1 MKKIPRLAFLPNRA
15 ADTLLIAACMALPL
29 CSTFAVAADSNSD
42 QSTAIGGQTKKLP
55 RIVVLATG
63 GTISGTADARSAIG
77 YNSGERT
84 GNQLIKDVPGIG
96 KFATITAEQIS
107 NVGSQDMSDGIW
119 FSLAKRINEIF
130 ARGEADGVVITHGTD
145 TMEETAFFLKNVVHS
160 RQPVV
165 LVGSMRPGGV
175 VSADGPNNLLE
186 AVEVAASPQSR
197 GRGVMV
203 VMNDTIH
210 DPRWITK
217 TNTTSVQTF
226 MSPNAG
232 PIGFVDPASIR
243 YVTPVTEPRRSSYTL
258 PAVGQLPRVDIVYAH
273 SNMDASQI
281 DHAVAD
287 NAKGIVIAGIGDG
300 NVSKAAL
307 AAMER
312 AAKMGIVVVRSSR
325 VGSGF
330 VNRNVEID
338 DDKSGFVTS
347 LDLNPQK
354 ARLLTQLLIAN
365 GITTPTKVQEAFSA
379 TY

>member
-1 MKKIPRLAFLPNRA
+1 MNTLSRLAFAPSRTVSA
-15 ADTLLIAACMALPL
+15 LLVAACVALPV
-29 CSTFAVAADSNSD
+29 CSTFAVAAESNAD
-42 QSTAIGGQTKKLP
+42 QSNTVNSQNKKLP

-84 GNQLIKDVPGIG
+84 GQQLLKDVPGIG
-96 KFATITAEQIS
+96 KFATITAEQVS
-107 NVGSQDMSDGIW
+107 NVGSQDMNDGIW
-119 FSLAKRINEIF
+119 FQLAKRIDQIF
-130 ARGEADGVVITHGTD
+130 DRGEADGVVITHGTD
-145 TMEETAFFLKNVVHS
+145 TMEETAFFLKNVLHS
-160 RQPVV
+160 RRPVV

-175 VSADGPNNLLE
+175 VGADGPNNLLE
-186 AVEVAASPQSR
+186 AVEVAASPQSQ

-226 MSPNAG
+226 LSPNAG
-232 PIGFVDPASIR
+232 PTGFVDPASIR
-243 YVTPVTEPRRSSYTL
+243 FVTPVTDSRQSPYTL
-258 PAVGQLPRVDIVYAH
+258 PAAGQLPRVDIVYAH

-287 NAKGIVIAGIGDG
+287 NAKGIVIAGVGDG
-300 NVSKAAL
+300 DVSKAAL

-312 AAKMGIVVVRSSR
+312 AAKMGIVVVRASR
-325 VGSGF
+325 VGTGF
-330 VNRNVEID
+330 VNRNVEVD
-338 DDKSGFVTS
+338 DDKSGFVAS

-354 ARLLTQLLIAN
+354 ARVLTQLLIAN
-365 GITTPTKVQEAFSA
+365 GITTPAKVQQAFSA

>member
-1 MKKIPRLAFLPNRA
+1 MNTLSRLAFAPSRTVSA
-15 ADTLLIAACMALPL
+15 LLVAACVALPV
-29 CSTFAVAADSNSD
+29 CSTFAVAAESNAD
-42 QSTAIGGQTKKLP
+42 QSNTVNSQNKKLP

-84 GNQLIKDVPGIG
+84 GQQLLKDVPGIG
-96 KFATITAEQIS
+96 KFATITAEQVS
-107 NVGSQDMSDGIW
+107 NVGSHDMNDGIW
-119 FSLAKRINEIF
+119 FQLAKRIDQIF
-130 ARGEADGVVITHGTD
+130 DRGEADGVVITHGTD
-145 TMEETAFFLKNVVHS
+145 TMEETAFFLKNVLHS
-160 RQPVV
+160 RRPVV

-175 VSADGPNNLLE
+175 VGADGPNNLLE
-186 AVEVAASPQSR
+186 AVEVAASPQSQ

-226 MSPNAG
+226 LSPNAG
-232 PIGFVDPASIR
+232 PTGFVDPASIR
-243 YVTPVTEPRRSSYTL
+243 FVTPVTDSRQSPYTL
-258 PAVGQLPRVDIVYAH
+258 PAAGQLPRVDIVYAH

-287 NAKGIVIAGIGDG
+287 NAKGIVIAGVGDG
-300 NVSKAAL
+300 DVSKAAL

-312 AAKMGIVVVRSSR
+312 AAKMGIVVVRASR
-325 VGSGF
+325 VGTGF
-330 VNRNVEID
+330 VNRNVEVD
-338 DDKSGFVTS
+338 DDKSGFVAS

-354 ARLLTQLLIAN
+354 ARVLTQLLIAN
-365 GITTPTKVQEAFSA
+365 GITTPAKVQQAFSA

>member
-1 MKKIPRLAFLPNRA
+1 VSAQ
-15 ADTLLIAACMALPL
+15 LIAACIALPV
-29 CSTFAVAADSNSD
+29 CSTFAVAAESNAD
-42 QSTAIGGQTKKLP
+42 QSTTVDGQNKKLP

-84 GNQLIKDVPGIG
+84 GQQLLKDVPGIG
-96 KFATITAEQIS
+96 KFATITAEQVS
-107 NVGSQDMSDGIW
+107 NVGSQDMNDGIW
-119 FSLAKRINEIF
+119 FQLAKRINEIF
-130 ARGEADGVVITHGTD
+130 DRGEADGVVITHGTD
-145 TMEETAFFLKNVVHS
+145 TMEETAFFLKNVLHS
-160 RQPVV
+160 RKPVV

-175 VSADGPNNLLE
+175 VGADGPNNLLE
-186 AVEVAASPQSR
+186 AVEVAASPQAQ

-226 MSPNAG
+226 LSPNAG

-243 YVTPVTEPRRSSYTL
+243 FVMPLTDSRQSPYTL
-258 PAVGQLPRVDIVYAH
+258 PAAGPLPRVDIVYAH

-287 NAKGIVIAGIGDG
+287 NAKGIVIAGVGDG
-300 NVSKAAL
+300 DVSKAAL

-312 AAKMGIVVVRSSR
+312 AAKMGIVVVRASR
-325 VGSGF
+325 VGTGF
-330 VNRNVEID
+330 VNRNVEVD
-338 DDKSGFVTS
+338 DDKSGFVAS

-354 ARLLTQLLIAN
+354 ARVLTQLLIAN
-365 GITTPTKVQEAFSA
+365 GITTPAKVQQAFSA

>member
-1 MKKIPRLAFLPNRA
+1 MNTLSRLAFAPGRTVSA
-15 ADTLLIAACMALPL
+15 LLIAACIALPV
-29 CSTFAVAADSNSD
+29 CSTFAVAAESNAD
-42 QSTAIGGQTKKLP
+42 QSTTVDGQNKKLP

-84 GNQLIKDVPGIG
+84 GQQLLKDVPGIG
-96 KFATITAEQIS
+96 KFATITAEQVS
-107 NVGSQDMSDGIW
+107 NVGSQDMNDGIW
-119 FSLAKRINEIF
+119 FQLAKRINEIF
-130 ARGEADGVVITHGTD
+130 DRGEADGVVITHGTD
-145 TMEETAFFLKNVVHS
+145 TMEETAFFLKNVLHS
-160 RQPVV
+160 RKPVV

-175 VSADGPNNLLE
+175 VGADGPNNLLE
-186 AVEVAASPQSR
+186 AVEVAASPQSQ

-226 MSPNAG
+226 LSPNAG

-243 YVTPVTEPRRSSYTL
+243 FVTPLTDSRQSPYTL
-258 PAVGQLPRVDIVYAH
+258 PAAGPLPRVEIVYAH

-287 NAKGIVIAGIGDG
+287 NAKGIVIAGVGDG
-300 NVSKAAL
+300 DVSKAAL

-312 AAKMGIVVVRSSR
+312 AAKMGIVVVRASR
-325 VGSGF
+325 VGTGF
-330 VNRNVEID
+330 VNRNVEVD
-338 DDKSGFVTS
+338 DDKSGFVAS

-354 ARLLTQLLIAN
+354 ARVLTQLLIAN
-365 GITTPTKVQEAFSA
+365 GITTPAKVQQAFSA

>member
-1 MKKIPRLAFLPNRA
+1 MNTLSRLAFAPGRTVSA
-15 ADTLLIAACMALPL
+15 LLVAACVALPV
-29 CSTFAVAADSNSD
+29 CSTFAVAAESNAD
-42 QSTAIGGQTKKLP
+42 QSNTVNSQNKKLP

-84 GNQLIKDVPGIG
+84 GQQLLKDVPGIG
-96 KFATITAEQIS
+96 KFATITAEQVS
-107 NVGSQDMSDGIW
+107 NVGSQDMNDGIW
-119 FSLAKRINEIF
+119 FQLAKRIDEIF
-130 ARGEADGVVITHGTD
+130 DRGEADGVVITHGTD
-145 TMEETAFFLKNVVHS
+145 TMEETAFFLKNVLHS
-160 RQPVV
+160 RRPVV

-175 VSADGPNNLLE
+175 VGADGPNNLLE
-186 AVEVAASPQSR
+186 AVEVAASPQSQ

-226 MSPNAG
+226 LSPNAG
-232 PIGFVDPASIR
+232 PTGFVDPASIR
-243 YVTPVTEPRRSSYTL
+243 FVTPVTDSRQSPYTL
-258 PAVGQLPRVDIVYAH
+258 PAAGQLPRVDIVYAH

-287 NAKGIVIAGIGDG
+287 NAKGIVIAGVGDG
-300 NVSKAAL
+300 DVSKAAL

-312 AAKMGIVVVRSSR
+312 AAKMGIVVVRASR
-325 VGSGF
+325 VGTGF
-330 VNRNVEID
+330 VNRNVEVD
-338 DDKSGFVTS
+338 DDKSGFVAS

-354 ARLLTQLLIAN
+354 ARVLTQLLIAN
-365 GITTPTKVQEAFSA
+365 GITTPAKVQQAFSA